1 MTELDM
7 FYHFIPDI
15 AEMIVYQ
22 RERTQEQRIQWKKDC
37 IEYAKSL
44 SPFVCGFTRKTL
56 MVIDNYL
63 EKGSVK

>member
-22 RERTQEQRIQWKKDC
+22 RED
-37 IEYAKSL
+37 AGAADS
-44 SPFVCGFTRKTL
+44 V
-56 MVIDNYL
+56 
-63 EKGSVK
+63 EKGLYRICKEFKPVCMWVYP

>member
-37 IEYAKSL
+37 IEFK
-44 SPFVCGFTRKTL
+44 PVC
-56 MVIDNYL
+56 MWVYP
-63 EKGSVK
+63 